1 LTDEEL
7 YRQARRG
14 EMAAFDQLY
23 GRHERP
29 LFGFI
34 LRCVGERADA
44 EEIFHDVFLKVMT
57 GAEATFDGALFA
69 AWIYRMARNAC
80 SNHRRGTLRGQRAAL
95 RLEAVPVEEDDP
107 ERRFLLEERATAL
120 SRAVERLPLPL
131 GEVFS
136 LRSAGLSYEEIA
148 SALGVPIGTVK
159 SRMNSLVTQLKGEI
173 ES

>member
-1 LTDEEL
+1 MT
-7 YRQARRG
+7 
-14 EMAAFDQLY
+14 AFDRLY

-57 GAEATFDGALFA
+57 GAEAKFDEARFA
-69 AWIYRMARNAC
+69 AWLYRLARNAC
-80 SNHRRGTLRGQRAAL
+80 ANHRRGSVRGQRAAR
-95 RLEAVPVEEDDP
+95 RLEAVPPETDDDP
-107 ERRFLLEERATAL
+107 ERRFLLEERATTL
-120 SRAVERLPLPL
+120 SRAVERLPGPL

-148 SALGVPIGTVK
+148 AALGVPIGTVK